1 MIRLWHIAVQIV
13 VYTLFFTMIGY
24 YSASPAYV
32 RLAPDQAVI
41 KLSFSHAGQ
50 PIGACR
56 ERSDEEL
63 AKLAPNMRERVVCPR
78 ERHAVSVELKLDG
91 KLMYRKTM
99 QPTGMNR
106 DSASSAYKRFTVKAG
121 RHHLKVQL
129 GDRAPDKGYTS
140 TLEQVVE
147 LRPAQVVVIDF
158 DEGVN
163 NFVLK

>member
-1 MIRLWHIAVQIV
+1 MTRLWQIV
-13 VYTLFFTMIGY
+13 GQLVAYALFFAMIGY
-24 YSASPAYV
+24 FSASPAYI

-63 AKLAPNMRERVVCPR
+63 AKLAPNMRERFVCPR

-91 KLMYRKTM
+91 KLMYRKTL
-99 QPTGMNR
+99 QPSGMNR
-106 DSASSAYKRFTVKAG
+106 DSASSAYERFTVKAG
-121 RHHLKVQL
+121 RHLLKVQL
-129 GDRAPDKGYTS
+129 GDRSPDKGYTS
-140 TLEQVVE
+140 ILEQYVE
-147 LRPAQVVVIDF
+147 LRPAQVVVIDY
-158 DEGVN
+158 DEGAN

>member
-1 MIRLWHIAVQIV
+1 MARLRQVVGQIAVYSI
-13 VYTLFFTMIGY
+13 FIAMIGY
-24 YSASPAYV
+24 FSASPSYV

-63 AKLAPNMRERVVCPR
+63 EKLAPNMRERFVCPR
-78 ERHAVSVELKLDG
+78 ERYAVSVELMLDG
-91 KLMYRKTM
+91 KLMYRNTL
-99 QPTGMNR
+99 QPSGMNR
-106 DSASSAYKRFTVKAG
+106 DSASSAYERFTVKAG
-121 RHHLKVQL
+121 RHLLKVQL
-129 GDRAPDKGYTS
+129 GDRSPDKGYTS

-147 LRPAQVVVIDF
+147 LSPAQVVVIDF
-158 DEGVN
+158 DEEVN

>member
-1 MIRLWHIAVQIV
+1 MTRLWQIAGQVAA
-13 VYTLFFTMIGY
+13 YTIFVAMIGY
-24 YSASPAYV
+24 FSASPAYV

-63 AKLAPNMRERVVCPR
+63 EKLAPNMRERIVCPR
-78 ERHAVSVELKLDG
+78 ERHAVSVELRLDG
-91 KLMYRKTM
+91 KLMYQQTL
-99 QPTGMNR
+99 PPAGLSR

-121 RHHLKVQL
+121 RHLLKVRL
-129 GDRAPDKGYTS
+129 GDGAADKGYTF
-140 TLEQVVE
+140 TFEQVVE
-147 LRPAQVVVIDF
+147 LRPAQVVVIYF
-158 DEGVN
+158 DEGTN